1 MECGLL
7 PSRGKRESYGH
18 RRWPS
23 SQVAGELIVLCLMGW
38 KGKRLQRPG
47 MCVNDPG
54 AEGAWF
60 GAGGFNPLE
69 FVSSECVF
77 PPIRV
82 SRW

>member
-1 MECGLL
+1 
-7 PSRGKRESYGH
+7 
-18 RRWPS
+18 
-23 SQVAGELIVLCLMGW
+23 
-38 KGKRLQRPG
+38 
-47 MCVNDPG
+47 MCANDPG

-82 SRW
+82 SHWDQHLQHQKDTGGENASRLHCWGLDELNLCFQDQGTFP